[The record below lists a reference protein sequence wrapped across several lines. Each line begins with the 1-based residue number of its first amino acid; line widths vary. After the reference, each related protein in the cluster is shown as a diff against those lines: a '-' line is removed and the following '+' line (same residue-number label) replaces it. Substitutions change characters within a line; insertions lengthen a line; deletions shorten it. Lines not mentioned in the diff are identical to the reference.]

1 MFSLDC
7 TGAIPVDT
15 HVWDIAIRDYAPALA
30 QAKSLTPLVYTSV
43 GDIFR
48 GRFGPHAG
56 WAHSVLFAAELPQ
69 FRALLPEDQQV
80 ATPLLS
86 FPITSVRY
94 HLPPPSTLS
103 HANAH
108 VHTLSQ
114 REMLEFSASK
124 RREKE
129 ALQKE
134 KKRLREQAQAAGE
147 AIARSLVSDL
157 EATAA
162 AAATTP
168 EQKKEKKARR
178 STAKKS

>member
-1 MFSLDC
+1 
-7 TGAIPVDT
+7 
-15 HVWDIAIRDYAPALA
+15 
-30 QAKSLTPLVYTSV
+30 
-43 GDIFR
+43 
-48 GRFGPHAG
+48 
-56 WAHSVLFAAELPQ
+56 
-69 FRALLPEDQQV
+69 
-80 ATPLLS
+80 
-86 FPITSVRY
+86 
-94 HLPPPSTLS
+94 
-103 HANAH
+103 
-108 VHTLSQ
+108 
-114 REMLEFSASK
+114 MLEFSASK